1 MTGHFATQLWLGP
14 VMILAAGALLTV
26 PSLASGKLRLQHR
39 AAVQLAS
46 RPLAFWPVLAFIAA
60 GRLALFW
67 AASGART
74 PFS

>member
-1 MTGHFATQLWLGP
+1 VTGHFATQLWLGP

-26 PSLASGKLRLQHR
+26 PSLASGKLRLQRR

-67 AASGART
+67 VASGART

>member
-1 MTGHFATQLWLGP
+1 
-14 VMILAAGALLTV
+14 
-26 PSLASGKLRLQHR
+26 
-39 AAVQLAS
+39 
-46 RPLAFWPVLAFIAA
+46 VLAFIAA